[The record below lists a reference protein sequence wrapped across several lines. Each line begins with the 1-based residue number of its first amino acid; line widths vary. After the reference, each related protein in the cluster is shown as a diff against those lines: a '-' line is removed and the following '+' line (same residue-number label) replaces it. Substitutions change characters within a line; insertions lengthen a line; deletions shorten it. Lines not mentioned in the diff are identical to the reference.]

1 MMIVCLLLAMMF
13 IGGCNLEHNEEPWV
27 NANQQELLGDELNR
41 DAALAE
47 TLRDRL
53 ADGQR
58 DR

>member
-1 MMIVCLLLAMMF
+1 MIGCLLPAMVF
-13 IGGCNLEHNEEPWV
+13 IGGCSLEHNQEPWV
-27 NANQQELLGDELNR
+27 NADQQELLGDELNR